1 MNSKEELLTAAQR
14 ILYAEKQMRDD
25 YARYISYLTD
35 EDILNSI
42 KKIEADEIRHINM
55 AERILTILSLK

>member
-1 MNSKEELLTAAQR
+1 MNSKEGLLKAGKR

-35 EDILNSI
+35 EGILSSI
-42 KKIEADEIRHINM
+42 KAIEADEIRHINM
-55 AERILTILSLK
+55 AERIITILQK